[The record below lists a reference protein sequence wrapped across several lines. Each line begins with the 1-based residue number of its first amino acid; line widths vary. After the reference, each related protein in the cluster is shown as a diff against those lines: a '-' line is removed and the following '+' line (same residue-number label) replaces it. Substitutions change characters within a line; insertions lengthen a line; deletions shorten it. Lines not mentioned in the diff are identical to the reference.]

1 MSWGYRPA
9 MSPATCVTLLSR
21 LRARLNIT
29 SSCVHYDFKLL
40 FTEWIIILAFIS
52 YILLS
57 LSYCL
62 FIILVSAFAGRYCL
76 YGLILLTCVIL
87 FMILPRILDVINFI
101 NPISLLLFWGDLG
114 NVFLYI

>member
-29 SSCVHYDFKLL
+29 SSCGHYDFKLL

-62 FIILVSAFAGRYCL
+62 FIILVSAFAGRYCI

-87 FMILPRILDVINFI
+87 FMILQRILDVINFI